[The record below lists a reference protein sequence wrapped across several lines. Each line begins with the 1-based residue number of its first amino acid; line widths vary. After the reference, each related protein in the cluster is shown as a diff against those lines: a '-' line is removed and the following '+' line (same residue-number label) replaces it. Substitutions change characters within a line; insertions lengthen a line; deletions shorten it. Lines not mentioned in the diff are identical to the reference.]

1 MSDVSTPHVFEPAYY
16 ARLADIERRH
26 WWALG
31 LRAAATRLL
40 DGTPFGTRQLHT
52 LDAGCGTGLTLDWVG
67 RYTDLAPVGLDYSPH
82 ALEYCAASAHHRLV
96 QGTAVSLPFTDATFD
111 LAISADVVQHLP
123 RPGGDRAS
131 CAEIARVLR
140 PGGWFLLR
148 TNSRCGQPVESTADY
163 HRYSCAEVRELLTS
177 AGLEAE
183 VVTYANGLPGVLTSV
198 RRVVAGTRKG
208 VGDPGLRIVAQEPGS
223 GLVATVMHWVL
234 LAEAWWIGT
243 LRLPLPFGHSIIA
256 LARKPLPAVVVRSAE
271 AAAEAAADA

>member
-1 MSDVSTPHVFEPAYY
+1 MSADATPHVFEPAYY

-40 DGTPFGTRQLHT
+40 DGTPFGTRDVRT

-67 RYTDLAPVGLDYSPH
+67 RYTDIAPIGLDYSPH
-82 ALEYCAASAHHRLV
+82 ALAYCAGSAHHRLV
-96 QGTAVSLPFTDATFD
+96 QGTAVSLPFIDASFD

-131 CAEIARVLR
+131 FAETARVLR

-163 HRYSCAEVRELLTS
+163 HRYSLAEVRDLLAS
-177 AGLEAE
+177 AGLEAH
-183 VVTYANGLPGVLTSV
+183 VVTYANGLPGVLTSA
-198 RRVVAGTRKG
+198 RRLLARTRKS

-223 GLVATVMHWVL
+223 SLVATVMHRVL
-234 LAEAWWIGT
+234 LVEAWWIGT

-256 LARKPLPAVVVRSAE
+256 LARKPSPAVVVRSA
-271 AAAEAAADA
+271 AAATGSPAGA